1 MDQDAALPPGD
12 PLQGAAVAGRWSF
25 AYDMPEDLGGGFVSG
40 ELLLRTDGVLL
51 RRYGGSSYRAG
62 QLTWQFKPW
71 EPVTWWSGET
81 GPQRAVAILKGR
93 GDDLLRARS
102 RAYRPAQ
109 VRPPFLGGPRP
120 TSTCNPVETGH
131 ANSITQARPQAASLG
146 LIILE

>member
-1 MDQDAALPPGD
+1 MDQDAALPPGE

-93 GDDLLRARS
+93 GYDLCEHDPVPIDQRRFGPLSWAAHGRQAPVTRSRLATQTPLPRPGLRLLRS
-102 RAYRPAQ
+102 
-109 VRPPFLGGPRP
+109 
-120 TSTCNPVETGH
+120 
-131 ANSITQARPQAASLG
+131 ASSP
-146 LIILE
+146 